1 MIKFCDFL
9 DQQKEYKL
17 ADTIIGNLNK
27 TAMKKNHHTED
38 VSFDKILDLTIKYSQ
53 ANPKSFMRLAAG
65 PELNFIEIFEFLNK
79 LGFKYEDYLKDISWS
94 EVQRKYEAYK
104 TATKSDP
111 GNLTLQKLYASAKS
125 DGAKLL
131 IDKGI
136 VAKMR
141 TMSSTFRTPVGNPT
155 EAPGSTLAETAAKA
169 VPVAAVAT
177 ASQISKWKTFCGILA
192 ERFPKLSSGLTKIQN
207 MPPNAL
213 YSIFSFLQIVSII
226 NKVNSQGWEEAT
238 DTHADQMEMASAISM
253 MAGTF
258 SAAAAAVSALGSGGT
273 AAPVYLTLTFA
284 AGIFY
289 GIGMAISTALYAG
302 GVFNQ
307 IAPDPLDKVK
317 GSTKPAALPTKP
329 SKTQSPKPTA
339 KPATKPVNKP
349 TTPSKPQPTQPLQPA
364 NPDTTYG
371 KFN

>member
-125 DGAKLL
+125 NGAELL

-155 EAPGSTLAETAAKA
+155 EAPADIANKAK
-169 VPVAAVAT
+169 PEVAAVGAAAA
-177 ASQISKWKTFCGILA
+177 ASQVSKWKTFCSKLALKFPKFSNQLSLMKNLGGPAVNSIFAYMFVENFINKINTQGVEEAWDSPKDWIEFATMASMVVAAVSGILSGGSML
-192 ERFPKLSSGLTKIQN
+192 LSGGT
-207 MPPNAL
+207 
-213 YSIFSFLQIVSII
+213 
-226 NKVNSQGWEEAT
+226 AT
-238 DTHADQMEMASAISM
+238 P
-253 MAGTF
+253 F
-258 SAAAAAVSALGSGGT
+258 AAAAAACSAFFGKVAVAGFVTDFIGSKTG
-273 AAPVYLTLTFA
+273 LL
-284 AGIFY
+284 
-289 GIGMAISTALYAG
+289 
-302 GVFNQ
+302 N
-307 IAPDPLDKVK
+307 DPLDKVK

-349 TTPSKPQPTQPLQPA
+349 TTPSKPQPTQPLRPA
-364 NPDTTYG
+364 NPEKEYG
-371 KFN
+371 GDW